1 MVIELHEIVTRLKA
15 LASELGKT
23 PTAKQF
29 ELSGISKRQIHKHR
43 YSEIC
48 KMAGLEPNRRPQDQE
63 TYKLELK
70 PPRILIFDIESSDM
84 LVRVYGLRNNDY
96 ISPNNIVKDWHLLSY
111 AAKYWKDDKMY
122 YLDNR
127 YALDTT
133 DDRQI
138 VEGLHDLISNSDWI
152 CGHNMKSF
160 DIKKLRARAE
170 FYELPPIPPVRVIDT
185 LTICRKYFALSSNS
199 LDYVGKYFNLKNRK
213 SSHGKFPGKALFDE
227 CMNGNMEAWMECELY
242 NKQDVIVTEEL
253 FERLMKHDSSINFQ
267 SHTQSKVCSCGS
279 IEFKKNGFKYA
290 ASGTFQAYACKAC
303 GKHHQSK
310 DNLID
315 KETRREFLK

>member
-1 MVIELHEIVTRLKA
+1 MVVKVKELAH
-15 LASELGKT
+15 ELGRT
-23 PTAKQF
+23 PTAKEF
-29 ELSGISKRQIHKHR
+29 ELSGVSKRQIHKHT
-43 YSEIC
+43 YTEIC
-48 KMAGLEPNRRPQDQE
+48 ILADLTPNKRPQSKE
-63 TYKLELK
+63 AVEIFKE
-70 PPRILIFDIESSDM
+70 PPRVLIFDIESSDM

-111 AAKYWKDDKMY
+111 AAKYWNNDKMY

-127 YALDTT
+127 YAQDTS

-152 CGHNMKSF
+152 CGHNMRAF

-170 FYELPPIPPVRVIDT
+170 FYELPPIPPVRIIDT

-213 SSHGKFPGKALFDE
+213 SSHGKFPGKSLFDE
-227 CMNGNMEAWMECELY
+227 CMRGNMDAWIECEEY

-267 SHTQSKVCSCGS
+267 SSTEEVICSCGS
-279 IEFKKNGFKYA
+279 KEFRRNGFKMTA
-290 ASGTFQAYACKAC
+290 TGKFQMLTCFKC
-303 GKHHQSK
+303 GKYHSEK
-310 DNLID
+310 ENLIS
-315 KETRREFLK
+315 KKIRKGLTK